1 MKDEEK
7 NHEEYL
13 LIRKAFIRLL
23 DNIENFQE
31 AWENLEDIITLRSS
45 FLIDRALEGMRM
57 DFDRALDLLW
67 KNNSFVSEKEKQ
79 ERNILLAAIDNLV
92 DFAAAEEYAMMNEL
106 KSLDTEKDTDE
117 YDNICK
123 KYNLHY
129 AAIENTD
136 VQYAAGIAAWW
147 INQSDE
153 TLITYVTQG
162 DDRVREWHLSFEG
175 LTYPKR
181 DFPPDLIPPIE
192 FGCRCYLVA
201 DSTRSNVLASIPMK
215 EGFKRKINPV
225 FSESLAK
232 SGRVFSE
239 AHPYF
244 TKSFRN
250 EPQLQNITQR
260 IKKKLWR

>member
-13 LIRKAFIRLL
+13 LIREAFIRLL

-31 AWENLEDIITLRSS
+31 AWGNLEDIITFRSS
-45 FLIDRALEGMRM
+45 FLIGRALEGMRM
-57 DFDRALDLLW
+57 DFDRALDLLR
-67 KNNSFVSEKEKQ
+67 KKNSFVSAKDNQ

-106 KSLDTEKDTDE
+106 ELLDTEEGTDE
-117 YDNICK
+117 HENICK

-129 AAIENTD
+129 ATIENAD
-136 VQYAAGIAAWW
+136 VLYAAGIASWW

-153 TLITYVTQG
+153 TLITYMTQG

-201 DSTRSNVLASIPMK
+201 DSTRSSVLASIPMK
-215 EGFKRKINPV
+215 EGLKRKINPA

-232 SGRVFSE
+232 NGKIFSL

-244 TKSFRN
+244 TESFLK
-250 EPQLQNITQR
+250 EPRLQNITRR